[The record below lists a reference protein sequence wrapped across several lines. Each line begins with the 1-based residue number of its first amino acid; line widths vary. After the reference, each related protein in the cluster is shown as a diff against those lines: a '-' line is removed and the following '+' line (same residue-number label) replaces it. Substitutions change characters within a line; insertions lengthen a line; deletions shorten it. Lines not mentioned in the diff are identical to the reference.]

1 MNIQTENQAPIK
13 VNIFERAKSLYES
26 YRRCSNEQ
34 QFITEHGDT
43 PENRAL
49 YSFIGLNETMGDQT
63 KQFIFENGIGI
74 PGFALKSDSKYTL
87 SGISKTSANV
97 EEFIKTVDSEI
108 CQKFLLFSMTDNDK
122 EKLTEA
128 YNSRTRL

>member
-1 MNIQTENQAPIK
+1 MNIKTENQAPTK

-26 YRRCSNEQ
+26 YRRCSNKQ
-34 QFITEHGDT
+34 QFITENGDT
-43 PENRAL
+43 PENHAL
-49 YSFIGLNETMGDQT
+49 YSFIGLNEAMSDRSNQV
-63 KQFIFENGIGI
+63 IFENGIGI

-108 CQKFLLFSMTDNDK
+108 CQKFLLFSLTDKDK
-122 EKLTEA
+122 ETLAEA